1 MSSTVSTARTSVTDT
16 LLRYGF
22 LIVFAAFFVLFTVVN
37 PVFVTPDNIVNIVEG
52 SAVLLILAL
61 GMTLVVSMGGI
72 DLSVGIALDFGAAF
86 AVVAMKSYGLDWYTA
101 VMIGIAGGM
110 LVGALNAIL
119 VVGLNVSP
127 FLATLGTF
135 FIGSSVQ
142 RIFTNGGGPIS
153 YRKMPEE
160 FRNLALGDVFG
171 IPAEVIIALIL
182 LAIYFVVLQR
192 SIFGRRA
199 HAIGMQSSAAL
210 VAGIRVKLYVAL
222 GFVLAS
228 GTCAIGGI
236 IASANMRM
244 FTPLAGFSYLMD
256 AIAAVFIGAA
266 INPRGRP
273 NVIGTLVGV
282 LFLGMVTNGLNLMGL
297 DFNTKDALS
306 GLILV
311 GALALA
317 VSQQKRG

>member
-1 MSSTVSTARTSVTDT
+1 MLDT
-16 LLRYGF
+16 FLRYGF
-22 LIVFAAFFVLFTVVN
+22 LIVFAGFFALFTVVN
-37 PVFVTPDNIVNIVEG
+37 PIFVTPGNILNIVEG

-86 AVVAMKSYGLDWYTA
+86 AVVAMKNYGIDWSTA
-101 VMIGIAGGM
+101 VLIGIAGGT
-110 LVGALNAIL
+110 LVGGLNAIL

-171 IPAEVIIALIL
+171 IPSEVIIALVL

-199 HAIGMQSSAAL
+199 HAIGMQTSAAL
-210 VAGIRVKLYVAL
+210 VAGIKVKLYVAL

-236 IASANMRM
+236 IAAANMRM

-266 INPRGRP
+266 INARGRP
-273 NVIGTLVGV
+273 NVMGTVVGV
-282 LFLGMVTNGLNLMGL
+282 LFLAMVTNGLNLMGL

>member
-1 MSSTVSTARTSVTDT
+1 MSSTVSTARTSVTDM

-119 VVGLNVSP
+119 VVGFNVSP